1 MAFLEQLPIRAA
13 RAPRRIV
20 LAEGDEERV
29 RDAALRLAEAGG
41 LEPVVLIADAA
52 IDMPVDWGGEVRRPA
67 DDDQLGQFAE
77 VYRETPQGNQ
87 LTLAAAR
94 DEVRDPLRFAGMMVR
109 TGAAD
114 GAVAGAVH
122 ATPDVI
128 RAALRCI
135 GAAPGVSTV
144 NGAFYMVV
152 PAFRGEGG
160 GGGRGG
166 GADRAEVLTFADSG
180 VVPDP
185 SAAQLAE
192 IAAQAAEM
200 RGRIV
205 GDEPRVAFLSYSTCG
220 SAAGPSVEKMREAL
234 SLFRDAHPDV
244 AADGEFQVDAAL
256 MEDVGRRKAPGSAVA
271 GRANVLI
278 FPDLDA
284 GNIAYK
290 LVERLAGATAIGPIL
305 HGLARPFNDLSRGA
319 SAADVEWVAYV
330 TALMASDLDS

>member
-20 LAEGDEERV
+20 LAEGDDERV
-29 RDAALRLAEAGG
+29 RDAALRLADEGS

-52 IDMPVDWGGEVRRPA
+52 IDMPVEWGGEVRRPA
-67 DDDQLGQFAE
+67 DDEELGQFAE
-77 VYRETPQGNQ
+77 IYREALQGNQ
-87 LTLAAAR
+87 LSLAAAR

-135 GAAPGVSTV
+135 GVAPGVSSVT
-144 NGAFYMVV
+144 GAFYMVV
-152 PAFRGEGG
+152 PAFRGGSGG
-160 GGGRGG
+160 GGGS
-166 GADRAEVLTFADSG
+166 ADRAEVLTFADSG

>member
-29 RDAALRLAEAGG
+29 RDAALRLAEAGS
-41 LEPVVLIADAA
+41 LEPVVLIADPA

-67 DDDQLGQFAE
+67 DDEELGQFAE
-77 VYRETPQGNQ
+77 VYREAPQGNQ
-87 LTLAAAR
+87 LSLAAAR

-109 TGAAD
+109 TGAAA

-144 NGAFYMVV
+144 SGAFYMVV
-152 PAFRGEGG
+152 PAFRGGG
-160 GGGRGG
+160 GGG
-166 GADRAEVLTFADSG
+166 ADCAEVLTFADSG